1 MSSTG
6 ISPQAELAHDVLNLV
21 ENLRPHVAHLAGDS
35 PELVK
40 VRIYTQTIRRT
51 ASIDINQHFCI
62 TRYGMVPIRA
72 NWRTVEPVKQET
84 LSRIPI
90 MQLVDMR
97 RTLIELQGRVRSN
110 TVTTGGQ

>member
-1 MSSTG
+1 
-6 ISPQAELAHDVLNLV
+6 
-21 ENLRPHVAHLAGDS
+21 
-35 PELVK
+35 
-40 VRIYTQTIRRT
+40 
-51 ASIDINQHFCI
+51 
-62 TRYGMVPIRA
+62 MVPIRA